1 MPGMVFHQK
10 TGFYWNQILPW
21 ELVNFPAVSP
31 RKKPPRITLTFL
43 FQQCQNVYSAH
54 VKTPEFISGKENIAF
69 RLSSFHPLRFPLRL
83 PWKSLHPC
91 SLGPRHLADG
101 HTRPSKGSKWIL
113 MAQDVLHAGLCLSQ
127 MPGTLL
133 RFPSTQGFVLGSRRC
148 GACWRSPCLHHS
160 EAIST

>member
-54 VKTPEFISGKENIAF
+54 VKTPEFISGKEKHRVSTFLIPSAPLSPSASLEVFASVQLGTPAPCGWAHAAF
-69 RLSSFHPLRFPLRL
+69 QRLKVDSHGTGCAARGALPLSDAWHPAEVPQHTGVCPGKQTLWCMLEVPLFASF
-83 PWKSLHPC
+83 
-91 SLGPRHLADG
+91 GG
-101 HTRPSKGSKWIL
+101 H
-113 MAQDVLHAGLCLSQ
+113 
-127 MPGTLL
+127 
-133 RFPSTQGFVLGSRRC
+133 
-148 GACWRSPCLHHS
+148 
-160 EAIST
+160 